1 MLYSEAKER
10 ENRFAIALKIVF
22 PFLLL
27 IVIFVYAFKLFT
39 HSIPTFV
46 LLTLLIP
53 IYVYYIF
60 YLIYNGFRN
69 TLIDPV
75 TKAFSRKQIIKIIE
89 KIRPKNAYQLVL
101 LHVDNIGDINER
113 YGVINGDKV
122 LKNIIVEFNAFL
134 THQHFK
140 NTPIG
145 RCGGGNFL
153 VMIRHHE
160 KELTHLLT
168 RFQKEMKHKGINDI
182 EVKIDFVMVGADYD
196 HEIAV
201 SIERLYILLEESKTC
216 EEPLDIKP
224 NEFEFIVNEALR
236 HNHIIFKYQP
246 SLSLESREISL
257 FEVLPKL
264 QTKEHGMLSK
274 TQIER
279 IVNYGGYE
287 KVFDEK
293 IMSLLLDEVKP
304 FLNQKFLISVDVS
317 PVTLR
322 NRSFKLFIS
331 SLFRE
336 KKIDPRHFI
345 FEITEK
351 NSYEDMGRFREILL
365 SYKAMGFK
373 IALGDFGGNNASM
386 AYIKRLPIDII
397 KFDIEFTKKIDDETH
412 VKVFHHTI
420 QLAHDLG
427 IQTMVKF
434 VDKEALFQKV
444 KTFNPD
450 FIQGFYISKPK
461 TIGELHEIR

>member
-27 IVIFVYAFKLFT
+27 IVIFVYSFKLFT
-39 HSIPTFV
+39 HSTHTFV

-69 TLIDPV
+69 TLIDPI
-75 TKAFSRKQIIKIIE
+75 TKAFTRKQIIKIVE
-89 KIRPKNAYQLVL
+89 KIMPKKEYQLVL

-113 YGVINGDKV
+113 YGVMNGDKV
-122 LKNIIVEFNAFL
+122 LKNVMVEFNTFL
-134 THQHFK
+134 TEKYFK

-153 VMIRHHE
+153 IVIRHHE
-160 KELTHLLT
+160 KELSHLLT

-182 EVKIDFVMVGADYD
+182 EVKIDFVMVNASYD
-196 HEIAV
+196 NDVSV
-201 SIERLYILLEESKTC
+201 SIERLYMLLEESKKC
-216 EEPLDIKP
+216 EESLDIKP
-224 NEFEFIVNEALR
+224 NEFESIVNEALR
-236 HNHIIFKYQP
+236 HNNIVFKYQP
-246 SLSLESREISL
+246 SVCLETGISCL
-257 FEVLPKL
+257 FEVLPKI

-274 TQIER
+274 VQVER

-293 IMSLLLDEVKP
+293 IICLLIDEMRP
-304 FLNQKFLISVDVS
+304 FLDQNHLISVDIS

-322 NRSFKLFIS
+322 NNSFKPFIS

-336 KKIDPRHFI
+336 KNIDPHHFI

-351 NSYEDMGRFREILL
+351 NRYEDMGRFREILL

-373 IALGDFGGNNASM
+373 IALGDFGGNNASVD
-386 AYIKRLPIDII
+386 YIKQLPIDII

-412 VKVFHHTI
+412 AKVFRHYI
-420 QLAHDLG
+420 ELAHDLG

-434 VDKEALFQKV
+434 VDKEVLFEKI
-444 KTFNPD
+444 KPFNPD

-461 TIGELHEIR
+461 KLEEIFV

>member
-22 PFLLL
+22 PFSLLIIIFLFSFKLFFHSINTFLLL
-27 IVIFVYAFKLFT
+27 I
-39 HSIPTFV
+39 
-46 LLTLLIP
+46 LLIP

-60 YLIYNGFRN
+60 YLIYNGFSN
-69 TLIDPV
+69 TLIDPI
-75 TKAFSRKQIIKIIE
+75 TKAFTRKQIIKIVE
-89 KIRPKNAYQLVL
+89 KITPKKEYQLVL

-122 LKNIIVEFNAFL
+122 LKNIMVEFNTFL
-134 THQHFK
+134 TEQHFK

-153 VMIRHHE
+153 MVIRHHE

-196 HEIAV
+196 QESAV
-201 SIERLYILLEESKTC
+201 SIERLYMLLEESKKC
-216 EEPLDIKP
+216 EAPLDIKP
-224 NEFEFIVNEALR
+224 NEFESIVNEALR
-236 HNHIIFKYQP
+236 HNAIVFKYQP
-246 SLSLESREISL
+246 SIYLETGEMSL
-257 FEVLPKL
+257 FEVLPKI

-274 TQIER
+274 THIER

-293 IMSLLLDEVKP
+293 IINLLSEEIKP
-304 FLNQKFLISVDVS
+304 FLNKNYLISVDIS

-322 NRSFKLFIS
+322 NNSFKPFIS
-331 SLFRE
+331 ALFRE
-336 KKIDPRHFI
+336 KKISPQNFI

-351 NSYEDMGRFREILL
+351 NRYEDMGRFKEILL

-373 IALGDFGGNNASM
+373 IALGDFGGNNCGVE
-386 AYIKRLPIDII
+386 YIKELPIDMI
-397 KFDIEFTKKIDDETH
+397 KFDIEFTKKIDDDIH
-412 VKVFHHTI
+412 AKVFRHYI
-420 QLAHDLG
+420 ELAQDLG
-427 IQTMVKF
+427 IQTMIKF
-434 VDKEALFQKV
+434 VDKEALFEKI
-444 KTFNPD
+444 KSFNPH

-461 TIGELHEIR
+461 TIEEILV

>member
-27 IVIFVYAFKLFT
+27 IAIFVYSFKLFSHST
-39 HSIPTFV
+39 HTFI

-69 TLIDPV
+69 TMIDPV
-75 TKAFSRKQIIKIIE
+75 TKAFTRKHIIKIVE
-89 KIRPKNAYQLVL
+89 KITPKEEYQLVL

-122 LKNIIVEFNAFL
+122 LKKVMVEFNTFL
-134 THQHFK
+134 THQHYK

-153 VMIRHHE
+153 MVIRHLE
-160 KELTHLLT
+160 KELAHLLT
-168 RFQKEMKHKGINDI
+168 RFQKEIKHKGINDI
-182 EVKIDFVMVGADYD
+182 EVKIDFVMVNASYD
-196 HEIAV
+196 HDIAI
-201 SIERLYILLEESKTC
+201 SIERLYILLEESKKC
-216 EEPLDIKP
+216 EEFLDIKP
-224 NEFEFIVNEALR
+224 NEFESIVHEALR
-236 HNHIIFKYQP
+236 HNTIVFKYQP
-246 SLSLESREISL
+246 SICLETGEMSL
-257 FEVLPKL
+257 FEVLPKI
-264 QTKEHGMLSK
+264 QTKEHGMLSR
-274 TQIER
+274 THIER
-279 IVNYGGYE
+279 IINYGGYE

-293 IMSLLLDEVKP
+293 IIRLLIDEMKP
-304 FLNQKFLISVDVS
+304 FLHQEHLISIDIS

-322 NRSFKLFIS
+322 NNGFKPFIS
-331 SLFRE
+331 SLLRE
-336 KKIDPRHFI
+336 KKISPEHFI

-351 NSYEDMGRFREILL
+351 NRYEDMGRFREILQ

-373 IALGDFGGNNASM
+373 IALGDFGGNNASVE
-386 AYIKRLPIDII
+386 YIKQLPIDII

-412 VKVFHHTI
+412 SKVFRHYI
-420 QLAHDLG
+420 ELAHDLG

-434 VDKEALFQKV
+434 VDKEALFEKI
-444 KTFNPD
+444 KPFNPD
-450 FIQGFYISKPK
+450 FIQGFYVSKPK
-461 TIGELHEIR
+461 KSEEMFV

>member
-1 MLYSEAKER
+1 MLYSEEKER

-22 PFLLL
+22 PFFLL
-27 IVIFVYAFKLFT
+27 IIIFVYAFKLFT
-39 HSIPTFV
+39 HSIPTFI

-69 TLIDPV
+69 TLIDSV
-75 TKAFSRKQIIKIIE
+75 TKAFTRKQIIKIIE
-89 KIRPKNAYQLVL
+89 KIKPKKAYQLVL

-160 KELTHLLT
+160 KELSHLLT

-182 EVKIDFVMVGADYD
+182 EVKIDFVIVSADYD
-196 HEIAV
+196 HDIAV
-201 SIERLYILLEESKTC
+201 SIERLYILLEESKKC
-216 EEPLDIKP
+216 EAPLNIKP
-224 NEFEFIVNEALR
+224 NEFEFIVNEALCQ
-236 HNHIIFKYQP
+236 NNIVFKYQP
-246 SLSLESREISL
+246 ALCLESREINL

-287 KVFDEK
+287 KIFDEK
-293 IMSLLLDEVKP
+293 IISLLLDEVKP
-304 FLNQKFLISVDVS
+304 FLNQKSLISIDIS
-317 PVTLR
+317 AVTLR
-322 NRSFKLFIS
+322 NTRFKPFIS
-331 SLFRE
+331 TLFRE
-336 KKIDPRHFI
+336 KKIDPHHFI

-373 IALGDFGGNNASM
+373 IALGDFGGNNASVE
-386 AYIKRLPIDII
+386 YIKQLPIDII
-397 KFDIEFTKKIDDETH
+397 KFDIEFTKKIDDEIH
-412 VKVFHHTI
+412 AKVFQHYIH
-420 QLAHDLG
+420 LAHDLG
-427 IQTMVKF
+427 IQTMAKF
-434 VDKEALFQKV
+434 IDKEALFDKI
-444 KTFNPD
+444 KAFNLD

-461 TIGELHEIR
+461 KLEEILV

>member
-27 IVIFVYAFKLFT
+27 IAIFVYSFKLFSHST
-39 HSIPTFV
+39 HTFI

-69 TLIDPV
+69 TLIDPI
-75 TKAFSRKQIIKIIE
+75 TKAFTRKQIIKIVE
-89 KIRPKNAYQLVL
+89 KITPKKEHQLVL

-122 LKNIIVEFNAFL
+122 LKKVMVEFNTFL
-134 THQHFK
+134 TYHHFK

-153 VMIRHHE
+153 LIIKHPE

-168 RFQKEMKHKGINDI
+168 LFKKEMKHKGINDI
-182 EVKIDFVMVGADYD
+182 EVKLDSVMVGANYD
-196 HEIAV
+196 EDINN
-201 SIERLYILLEESKTC
+201 SIERLYILLEEFQKS
-216 EEPLDIKP
+216 EEPLNIKP
-224 NEFEFIVNEALR
+224 NKFEQIVDEAL
-236 HNHIIFKYQP
+236 HQNHIVFKYQP
-246 SLSLESREISL
+246 SVCLSTNTTCL
-257 FEVLPKL
+257 FEVLPKIE
-264 QTKEHGMLSK
+264 TKEHGTLSK

-279 IVNYGGYE
+279 IINYGGYE
-287 KVFDEK
+287 RVFDEK
-293 IMSLLLDEVKP
+293 IMTLLLDEMAP
-304 FLNQKFLISVDVS
+304 FLRQKSLICVDIS

-322 NRSFKLFIS
+322 NNSFKPFIS
-331 SLFRE
+331 ALFRE
-336 KKIDPRHFI
+336 KKIDPKHFI

-351 NSYEDMGRFREILL
+351 NRYEDMGRFREILL

-373 IALGDFGGNNASM
+373 IALGDFGGNNCGVE
-386 AYIKRLPIDII
+386 YIKELPIDII

-412 VKVFHHTI
+412 AKVFRHYI
-420 QLAHDLG
+420 ELAHDLG

-434 VDKEALFQKV
+434 VDKEALFEKI
-444 KTFNPD
+444 KPFNPD

-461 TIGELHEIR
+461 KLEEILV